1 MVLYRGGTLSCPER
15 LGEKQNIQ
23 SWRNDCFYEGDSAM
37 TSSPVSMACTWG
49 RGRHPLPAPNLS
61 HTLPLQFNAR
71 GDSWARPSTAHF
83 DVVPAFFLLSLSVS
97 PSDKSSTRVP
107 PPIQVGN
114 YLRTAELPSRRAG
127 TPRELR
133 DAASSAALL
142 LLKAFFQ
149 AAPDSPIRF
158 SHLFTSYSQLFLQ
171 PLEVTP
177 PRCELRR
184 TPDWKSLIS
193 SCSSQSPS
201 SPPHQSARPLF
212 HAKSRGSFNSSEADD
227 VDCQFLRRCFIFG
240 AVFGI
245 VKHIGRIHKHVA
257 KHAGTLFPD

>member
-1 MVLYRGGTLSCPER
+1 MQHTKNVEDEMVLYRGGTLSCPER
-15 LGEKQNIQ
+15 LGEKQNIH
-23 SWRNDCFYEGDSAM
+23 SWRNDCFEGDSAM
-37 TSSPVSMACTWG
+37 TCSPVSMACTWG

-61 HTLPLQFNAR
+61 LTLPLQFDAR

-83 DVVPAFFLLSLSVS
+83 DLLPAFFLLSLSVS

-114 YLRTAELPSRRAG
+114 HLRTAELPLRRAG

-133 DAASSAALL
+133 DAASSAALPL
-142 LLKAFFQ
+142 LSKL
-149 AAPDSPIRF
+149 F
-158 SHLFTSYSQLFLQ
+158 SRRHPTVQSGSVTSQVTSYSQLFLQ

-193 SCSSQSPS
+193 SCSCQSLPLLHTSQQDPS
-201 SPPHQSARPLF
+201 FTRKEQR
-212 HAKSRGSFNSSEADD
+212 
-227 VDCQFLRRCFIFG
+227 QF
-240 AVFGI
+240 
-245 VKHIGRIHKHVA
+245 
-257 KHAGTLFPD
+257 

>member
-1 MVLYRGGTLSCPER
+1 MQACNTQGTSRMRWFCTGGGTLSCPER

-49 RGRHPLPAPNLS
+49 RGRHPLPAPSLS
-61 HTLPLQFNAR
+61 LTHSLQFNAR

-83 DVVPAFFLLSLSVS
+83 DVLPAFFLLSLSVS

-133 DAASSAALL
+133 DAASSAVL
-142 LLKAFFQ
+142 LLKGFFPGGTQ
-149 AAPDSPIRF
+149 QSNP
-158 SHLFTSYSQLFLQ
+158 
-171 PLEVTP
+171 V
-177 PRCELRR
+177 
-184 TPDWKSLIS
+184 
-193 SCSSQSPS
+193 QSPLHKLLATL
-201 SPPHQSARPLF
+201 PPTPRSHPTSM
-212 HAKSRGSFNSSEADD
+212 
-227 VDCQFLRRCFIFG
+227 
-240 AVFGI
+240 
-245 VKHIGRIHKHVA
+245 
-257 KHAGTLFPD
+257 